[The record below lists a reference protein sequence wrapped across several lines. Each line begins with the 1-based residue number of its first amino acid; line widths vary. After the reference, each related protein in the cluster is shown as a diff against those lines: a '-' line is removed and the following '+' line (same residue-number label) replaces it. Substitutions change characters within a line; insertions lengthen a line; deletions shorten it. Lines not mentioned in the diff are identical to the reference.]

1 MPSFDVVSRTDL
13 MEVDNAINGVKR
25 EIKQRFDLAGTK
37 CDIERN
43 DNTLT
48 MIADD
53 TMKLTQVEGLLRG
66 YLARRKVD
74 QGAFE
79 FKTTQNAA
87 GGTIR
92 QTISISQGID
102 ADLGRSITKAV
113 KGAKIKVQVSIQGSE
128 LRMSGK
134 KRDDLQKTIA
144 FIKEMN
150 IEQLLQYVNFRD

>member
-37 CDIERN
+37 CDIERL

-53 TMKLTQVEGLLRG
+53 TMKLTQLEGLLRG
-66 YLARRKVD
+66 HLARRKVD
-74 QGAFE
+74 GGALE
-79 FKTTQNAA
+79 FNTIQNAT

-92 QTISISQGID
+92 QTISISQGIE
-102 ADLGRSITKAV
+102 ADLGRKIIKAV
-113 KGAKIKVQVSIQGSE
+113 KRTKIKVQVSVQGSE

-150 IEQLLQYVNFRD
+150 IKQPLQYVNFRD